1 MKDFLEFT
9 EKHVNMNLFHALLKN
24 ADVDGEIQ
32 SFQHRLQGL
41 VISFDVSFLGRGLT
55 CFEN

>member
-9 EKHVNMNLFHALLKN
+9 EKHANMSLFHALLKN
-24 ADVDGEIQ
+24 ADVDGVIQ

-41 VISFDVSFLGRGLT
+41 VISFDVSNYHQSISL
-55 CFEN
+55 FEC